1 MQRARRR
8 GDKWR
13 KRGDESPTPPRHDAQ
28 PTQLRD
34 LPSNWAALPPNGG
47 MRTPETQSEGE
58 KDIMI
63 YNEYIMMYNDRRY
76 EGESQRTGK
85 KGIGLLW
92 RTPLAPGILYP
103 LASATR
109 VPCLSP

>member
-1 MQRARRR
+1 
-8 GDKWR
+8 
-13 KRGDESPTPPRHDAQ
+13 
-28 PTQLRD
+28 
-34 LPSNWAALPPNGG
+34 
-47 MRTPETQSEGE
+47 
-58 KDIMI
+58 MI